1 MHMSTFFHKTL
12 IKENFHK
19 EQKRSHNQ
27 NTGKSKGNVCTGGR
41 RAAQALQRPAVSPLR
56 LLPWR
61 APVSHTL
68 SKTDKHLREKR
79 KARALISGEMTSGSL
94 THRELE
100 SSKEKRDRQKNVLK
114 N

>member
-1 MHMSTFFHKTL
+1 MVRWLDSITNSMGMNLRKL
-12 IKENFHK
+12 WEIVKETCALAGGEPHR
-19 EQKRSHNQ
+19 RS
-27 NTGKSKGNVCTGGR
+27 R
-41 RAAQALQRPAVSPLR
+41 DLQSPLR

>member
-1 MHMSTFFHKTL
+1 M
-12 IKENFHK
+12 
-19 EQKRSHNQ
+19 
-27 NTGKSKGNVCTGGR
+27 
-41 RAAQALQRPAVSPLR
+41 
-56 LLPWR
+56 
-61 APVSHTL
+61 SHTL

>member
-1 MHMSTFFHKTL
+1 ML
-12 IKENFHK
+12 W
-19 EQKRSHNQ
+19 
-27 NTGKSKGNVCTGGR
+27 
-41 RAAQALQRPAVSPLR
+41 RPAVSPLR

-68 SKTDKHLREKR
+68 SKTDKRLGQKQ
-79 KARALISGEMTSGSL
+79 KARPLISGEMTSGSL

-100 SSKEKRDRQKNVLK
+100 SSEKKRDRQKNVLK